1 MPYNEGLLNTYSAP
15 AGVDMSG
22 KQFYGVALVPDTVGP
37 PPGVKLAL
45 ATAAKAI
52 AGVLQNNPPA
62 GQAGCYQSTGITK
75 VAISASQTITGG
87 TTFLEVDTNGTFKVF
102 GTGTVVA
109 QALESVVSTTSISII
124 SAMLMPSN
132 APDV

>member
-15 AGVDMSG
+15 AGVDLSG
-22 KQFYGVALVPDTVGP
+22 KQFYGVSLVNDASN

-45 ATAAKAI
+45 AVAAKAI
-52 AGVLQNNPPA
+52 AGVLQNNPLT

-75 VAISASQTITGG
+75 VAVSATQTITGG
-87 TTFLEVDTNGTFKVF
+87 TTFLEVDAAGTFKAF

-109 QALESVVSTTSISII
+109 QALESVASGPNITII

-132 APDV
+132 LPDV